1 MQPCYP
7 SSRHRR
13 HFWEF
18 KFSTGGAR
26 VGRMVSKSAA
36 KHPPP
41 PPATAQ
47 FPLLSY
53 RPNPQ
58 GRRAGGQLQSGSH
71 AEPVPK
77 EPESPGEFPLLASE
91 PGKKPGAVSIWSVS
105 IYFRFLVPPKGV
117 ESSGPFPFT
126 KSTKGGSEQTHPARP
141 LLQCHGSHHSQA
153 TGKRKRSWGTK
164 AKARINTTGG
174 ETREAKMPRKE
185 S

>member
-1 MQPCYP
+1 
-7 SSRHRR
+7 
-13 HFWEF
+13 
-18 KFSTGGAR
+18 
-26 VGRMVSKSAA
+26 MVSKSAA
-36 KHPPP
+36 KQPPP

-126 KSTKGGSEQTHPARP
+126 KSTKGGLRADPPSMAPLAVPWVPPQPGDREEEEKLGVEGKGKNQYKRGRNKRGQDAKEGELGIEQGR
-141 LLQCHGSHHSQA
+141 
-153 TGKRKRSWGTK
+153 
-164 AKARINTTGG
+164 
-174 ETREAKMPRKE
+174 
-185 S
+185 